1 MNNSKD
7 FEKKFFTYLQK
18 QFSKNDFIKINESFV
33 PNRASNRINRFYSS
47 ENSIWFSRLKISDK
61 EIIYY
66 FGIMDSPSPKAWI
79 KFNIESPKSA
89 IKFTKNGVYFFII
102 KFIY

>member
-33 PNRASNRINRFYSS
+33 PNRASNRINRFYS
-47 ENSIWFSRLKISDK
+47 FSKIK
-61 EIIYY
+61 YH
-66 FGIMDSPSPKAWI
+66 
-79 KFNIESPKSA
+79 
-89 IKFTKNGVYFFII
+89 
-102 KFIY
+102 